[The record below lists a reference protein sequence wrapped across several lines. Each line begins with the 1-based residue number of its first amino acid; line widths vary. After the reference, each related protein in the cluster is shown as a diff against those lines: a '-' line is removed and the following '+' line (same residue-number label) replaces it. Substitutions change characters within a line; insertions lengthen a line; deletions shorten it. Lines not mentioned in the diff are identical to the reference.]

1 MAAAKESTGMGKGRA
16 ALLALL
22 VIAAVAGAIH
32 LGGGK
37 DEEIAPKEYVDD
49 DVVEVAPLVP
59 ASRMSG
65 ASWRS
70 AEQVR
75 EDRAAEDAAV
85 EGESVFDKME
95 WAEDDQSRAYDKSV
109 EETVRDIEGLGV
121 YVAPA
126 EEAPAKEP
134 AKAPAP
140 AKKSGK

>member
-1 MAAAKESTGMGKGRA
+1 MAAVEGSTGLGKGRA

-32 LGGGK
+32 FTGGA
-37 DEEIAPKEYVDD
+37 DEEPAPKEFVDD

-75 EDRAAEDAAV
+75 EDRAAEDEAAE
-85 EGESVFDKME
+85 EGESVLDTVE
-95 WAEDDQSRAYDKSV
+95 WGEDEESRTYDKSV
-109 EETVRDIEGLGV
+109 EETVREIDGLGV

-126 EEAPAKEP
+126 EQAKKEP
-134 AKAPAP
+134 AKQ
-140 AKKSGK
+140 AKKAK